1 MLEYLH
7 TEMIVKWKQALL
19 LGVPAGLY
27 TLQNNLLFI
36 ALQNLD
42 GATYQVTYQ
51 LKIFTTAMFSVMMLG
66 RKLDAVK

>member
-1 MLEYLH
+1 MFGLTFGNGPYC
-7 TEMIVKWKQALL
+7 IRRWRDAIL

-42 GATYQVTYQ
+42 GTTYQVTYVDILRRICQ
-51 LKIFTTAMFSVMMLG
+51 MCSGMC
-66 RKLDAVK
+66 